1 MAPSDLNFLSIES
14 LSSLLRRKKLSPV
27 ELTRSLLD
35 RISRLNP
42 HLNAFLTVTADRALA
57 DARRAE
63 KEILAGRW
71 RGPLHGVP
79 ISLKDNIWTRGIRT
93 TAGSKVLAD
102 FVPDRDATVARRL
115 RHAGAVL
122 LGKTNMH
129 EFAYGVTST
138 NPHYGPARNPWD
150 LARIPGGSSG
160 GSAAALAAGLCF
172 ASIGSDTGGSI
183 RIPAALCGI
192 VGLKPTFGRV
202 SCFGVIPL
210 ARSLD
215 HTGPLART
223 VADAAI
229 ALRAI
234 AGRDPLDPT
243 TSARPVPDYLQ
254 ALRRK
259 PARVR
264 LGWPREYFWE
274 KLDPEVHRIAES
286 AARSFTDLGSTIE
299 EVSLPHLRASEDPS
313 THIALAEARQFHE
326 SSGWY
331 PARAADYGEDVRKRL
346 ELASDVRAVDY
357 LAAFVFRK
365 LLSADFDAAFSRV
378 DAILAPTTPIP
389 APLIDE
395 KLARIGAEEESVRSA
410 LLRLNRPANFT
421 GHPAISVPCGFTSS
435 GLPIGLQL
443 IGRSFDELSLL
454 RLALLFEHSHPAHFR
469 HPPSL
474 SSL

>member
-1 MAPSDLNFLSIES
+1 MSASDLNFLSIES
-14 LSSLLRRKKLSPV
+14 LAALLRRRKLSPV

-35 RISRLNP
+35 RVACLNP
-42 HLNAFLTVTADRALA
+42 KLNAFLTVTADRALA

-93 TAGSKVLAD
+93 TAGSRILAD

-115 RHAGAVL
+115 RRAGAVL

-129 EFAYGVTST
+129 EFAYGVTNA
-138 NPHYGPARNPWD
+138 NPHYGPTRNPWD

-202 SCFGVIPL
+202 SCYGVIPL

-215 HTGPLART
+215 QTGPLART

-229 ALRAI
+229 VLRAI

-274 KLDPEVHRIAES
+274 MLDPEVRRIAES
-286 AARSFTDLGSTIE
+286 AAHSFADLGATIE
-299 EVSLPHLRASEDPS
+299 EVSLPHLRASEDSS

-331 PARAADYGEDVRKRL
+331 PARAADYGEDIRKRL

-357 LAAFVFRK
+357 LAAFAFRK

-378 DAILAPTTPIP
+378 DALLAPSTPIP
-389 APLIDE
+389 APLLDE
-395 KLARIGAEEESVRSA
+395 KLVSIGAQEDSVRSA

-435 GLPIGLQL
+435 GLPVGLQL
-443 IGRSFDELSLL
+443 IGRSFDEQALL
-454 RLALLFEHSHPAHFR
+454 RLALLFEHSHPVHSR
-469 HPPSL
+469 HP

>member
-1 MAPSDLNFLSIES
+1 MSASDLNFLSIES
-14 LSSLLRRKKLSPV
+14 LAALLRRRKLSPV

-35 RISRLNP
+35 RVACLNP
-42 HLNAFLTVTADRALA
+42 KLNAFLTVTADRALA

-93 TAGSKVLAD
+93 TAGSRILAD

-115 RHAGAVL
+115 RRAGAVL

-129 EFAYGVTST
+129 EFAYGVTNA

-210 ARSLD
+210 AHSLD

-229 ALRAI
+229 VLRAI

-243 TSARPVPDYLQ
+243 TSARPVPDYPQ

-274 KLDPEVHRIAES
+274 MLDPEVRRIAES
-286 AARSFTDLGSTIE
+286 AAHSFADLGATIE
-299 EVSLPHLRASEDPS
+299 EVSLPHLRASEDSS

-357 LAAFVFRK
+357 LAAFAFRK

-378 DAILAPTTPIP
+378 DALLAPSTPIP
-389 APLIDE
+389 APLLDE
-395 KLARIGAEEESVRSA
+395 KLVSIGAQEESVRSA

-421 GHPAISVPCGFTSS
+421 GPPAMSIPCGFTSS
-435 GLPIGLQL
+435 GLPVGLQL
-443 IGRSFDELSLL
+443 IGRSFDEQALL
-454 RLALLFEHSHPAHFR
+454 RLALLFEQSNPVHSR
-469 HPPSL
+469 HP